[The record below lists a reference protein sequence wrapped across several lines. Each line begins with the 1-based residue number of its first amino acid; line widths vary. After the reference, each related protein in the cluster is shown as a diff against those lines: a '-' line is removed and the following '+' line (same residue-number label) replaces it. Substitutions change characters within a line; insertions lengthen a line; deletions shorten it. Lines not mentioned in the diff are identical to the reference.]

1 MCQCGRIII
10 PEWFTNFLRQG
21 LIFFQCIFLPRR
33 GEYKAKYRLAN
44 YALVCSILVLVSLI
58 YRTKLEYLL
67 NPSRTQQQLAQ
78 GICWLLQAVSALV
91 AFFALGFV
99 PRRPDVYSKGTLVDQ
114 QYTVSLLSKISF
126 SWNSLVFD
134 ISKKRQ
140 LEMEDLPRLDYLN
153 RSETL
158 HHMFNDAKTEGR
170 LWWKLLKFHWIEL
183 AQQWC
188 LVFISAV
195 LSLFP
200 QYMMYNLLQRLEQ
213 PNTPDSGMS
222 TTLAWAFA
230 LCLSL
235 MLDNIV
241 GSLLSWWTNSR
252 LVIPLG
258 AVLQTLVFDKA
269 LKEHETALPPPRA
282 EEKEDDKGDANKDG
296 TKDKDKKD
304 SSGKPKEPEKNAVRQ
319 SVVNHMK
326 LDSGRVTMFC
336 SFNYYL
342 PLAVVKLVLA
352 GGFLMTLLGW
362 KAVVAG
368 LGSAALI
375 IPLNTWISK
384 KYAKI
389 QFGLMKYRDGK
400 AHLLTEALQG
410 MRQIKYSALEQ
421 HWENKILQSRN
432 EELAQYWKA
441 SLFMCFVIL
450 VMNMGPLL
458 LACVAQSVYAW
469 EQGGHIKASVIFASL
484 GLFDQLDE
492 ATALLPILQVYM
504 MEAWTSCVRLE
515 KYFNQP
521 DKEPVAVPGDAI
533 IFENATVAWPKKED
547 PDQEG
552 AAEQI
557 EARSMLKDVTLQFP
571 EGQLTVITGK
581 TGSGKSLLLA
591 AILGEVKLLS
601 GTVKVPTPP
610 SEQDLDEAKPIP
622 EAEWLIPSLTA
633 FVSQTPW
640 IETGTV
646 QDNITFGLPLV
657 ESRYQKVLLACSL
670 EKDIELLIDGDKTEV
685 GPKGVTLSGGQR
697 WRVALGRA
705 LYSRAG
711 ILVLDDVLSA
721 VDAHVGRAM
730 VDQAL
735 TGELAEGRT
744 RILAT
749 HHADLCLPKANYVV
763 RLHEGKVESAEAMTP
778 SDVAVASSSGSKRSS
793 LHLSSE
799 TQTMVD
805 SQEDQIPSEDTTVA
819 ATESTSEQKK
829 PKSKDDDEKRETG
842 RVKWRVYK
850 IYLQASRAPLLWSLV
865 FFFIIGSGAASI
877 GRVWSF
883 KALTEKTSSEE
894 INSFS
899 ASTHYGSSGVF
910 VQNPDRGMMY
920 SELMPQRAP
929 FHATVVQ
936 GHSVAFWIGMSVV
949 FYILMVLTMVSQ
961 LPCLLM
967 LLPFG
972 LSPLSWVAYTTA
984 YSLDSLVSR
993 PTLITLKRSTDNHF
1007 GRWHELSS

>member
-1 MCQCGRIII
+1 M
-10 PEWFTNFLRQG
+10 TDTHTKA
-21 LIFFQCIFLPRR
+21 LIFFQCIALPKR
-33 GEYKAKYRLAN
+33 GDYSTKYRQAN
-44 YALVCSILVLVSLI
+44 LALVCSVIATVSLV
-58 YRTKLEYLL
+58 YRSKVDYIIDASEG
-67 NPSRTQQQLAQ
+67 SQQLAQ
-78 GICWLLQAVSALV
+78 GVCWLLQAVSAVV
-91 AFFALGFV
+91 AFFALGLI
-99 PRRPDVYSKGTLVDQ
+99 PRRPDVYSNGSLVDQ

-126 SWNSLVFD
+126 SWNPVVFD

-140 LEMEDLPRLDYLN
+140 LEMEDLPKLDYLT

-158 HHMFNDAKTEGR
+158 HNMFNAKNTEGR

-195 LSLFP
+195 LALFP

-213 PNTPDSGMS
+213 PRTPGSGMA
-222 TTLAWAFA
+222 TTLAWALA

-235 MLDNIV
+235 ALDNIV
-241 GSLLSWWTNSR
+241 GSLLSWWTNAR
-252 LVIPLG
+252 LVTPLG

-269 LKEHETALPPPRA
+269 LKEHETAVPPARS
-282 EEKEDDKGDANKDG
+282 EEKDIDKGDAKDDNAAAAA
-296 TKDKDKKD
+296 KDKDKKNAE
-304 SSGKPKEPEKNAVRQ
+304 GKPKDPEKNAVRQ
-319 SVVNHMK
+319 SVINHMK
-326 LDSGRVTMFC
+326 LDSGRVTMFA

-362 KAVVAG
+362 KAVLAG
-368 LGSAALI
+368 LGSASLI
-375 IPLNTWISK
+375 IPFNTWISK

-421 HWENKILQSRN
+421 HWEDKIMQSRS

-469 EQGGHIKASVIFASL
+469 EQGGNIKASVIFASL

-521 DKEPVAVPGDAI
+521 DKEPVAVPGEAI

-552 AAEQI
+552 AAAQI
-557 EARSMLKDVTLQFP
+557 EARSTLRDVSIQFP
-571 EGQLTVITGK
+571 EGKLSVITGK

-601 GTVKVPTPP
+601 GTIKVPTPP
-610 SEQDLDEAKPIP
+610 LEEELDEVKPIP

-657 ESRYQKVLLACSL
+657 EPRYQKVLRACSL
-670 EKDIELLIDGDKTEV
+670 EKDLELLVDGDKTEV
-685 GPKGVTLSGGQR
+685 GPKGVSLSGGQR
-697 WRVALGRA
+697 WRVALARA

-711 ILVLDDVLSA
+711 IMILDDVLSA
-721 VDAHVGRAM
+721 VDAHVGRVM
-730 VDQAL
+730 VDLAL
-735 TGELAEGRT
+735 TGELSEGRT

-749 HHADLCLPKANYVV
+749 HHADLCQPRASYLI
-763 RLHEGKVESAEAMTP
+763 RLHEGKVESAETLTP
-778 SDVAVASSSGSKRSS
+778 SDVAIASSSGSKSSS
-793 LHLSSE
+793 LHQASE
-799 TQTMVD
+799 TATIVG
-805 SQEDQIPSEDTTVA
+805 SGEDQIPSEAPTVA
-819 ATESTSEQKK
+819 GSAETAANDQKK
-829 PKSKDDDEKRETG
+829 LKSKGDEEKRETG

-850 IYLQASRAPLLWSLV
+850 IYLKASKAPLLWTLV
-865 FFFIIGSGAASI
+865 FLFIFFSGAASI

-883 KALTEKTSSEE
+883 KALTENTAAGDVN
-894 INSFS
+894 NSFS
-899 ASTHYGSSGVF
+899 AATASHYGSTGIF
-910 VQNPDRGMMY
+910 VQDPQKGMLY
-920 SELMPQRAP
+920 SELMAPHNKVP
-929 FHATVVQ
+929 FHAAVVQ
-936 GHSVAFWIGMSVV
+936 GHSVAFWIGMSVL
-949 FYILMVLTMVSQ
+949 FYVLMVLAMVSDIHPMIYHRDNTFVTLDPQ
-961 LPCLLM
+961 NSFDPSVLGKAAREMIFCR
-967 LLPFG
+967 
-972 LSPLSWVAYTTA
+972 TT
-984 YSLDSLVSR
+984 VWE
-993 PTLITLKRSTDNHF
+993 T
-1007 GRWHELSS
+1007 